1 MTLTNYWWLLIWMFT
16 GGLLIA
22 MMSTYRQSMAGIRY
36 EKARSGLT
44 VLSAL
49 LIVLPF
55 IIWGGFRTDYFG
67 DTGAYR
73 STFNA
78 IPVGFG
84 ELSAYMETITK
95 DKGFYFLGAVWKN
108 VVGSSDVVYFLAF
121 ALLQMGVL
129 AWLYRKYS
137 PDYWL
142 SIFLFIASTDYLS
155 WMFNGMRQFTAV
167 VIVLLAT
174 PFILKKRYI
183 PAILLILLAST
194 MHQSALMM
202 IPFLFVA
209 QGKAWSKRTMAFLVA
224 VLAAM
229 AFIDRF
235 TDILDRWGSCRP

>member
-49 LIVLPF
+49 LTVLPF

-137 PDYWL
+137 PDYVQRHATVHR
-142 SIFLFIASTDYLS
+142 SGDRPVGY
-155 WMFNGMRQFTAV
+155 AV
-167 VIVLLAT
+167 YPEKTLYSRDFAD
-174 PFILKKRYI
+174 
-183 PAILLILLAST
+183 PAGIDHAPVGAHDDPVSVCG
-194 MHQSALMM
+194 
-202 IPFLFVA
+202 P
-209 QGKAWSKRTMAFLVA
+209 GKSLE
-224 VLAAM
+224 
-229 AFIDRF
+229 
-235 TDILDRWGSCRP
+235 